1 MPSIILKKTFKIK
14 PSGFQVAHE
23 KSFSFHGGAA
33 DQNLVATVNQ
43 ALASLRYTNGA
54 NRVQFGTDRAGHYFA
69 NMNHNCQKYH
79 EEDVI
84 CCILDTMEMMGWG
97 FRFQYDSES
106 SSAKING
113 ASFTSRE
120 LFIFKKGPGNVIYG

>member
-14 PSGFQVAHE
+14 PAGFQVAHE
-23 KSFSFHGGAA
+23 KSFSFHGGAV
-33 DQNLVATVNQ
+33 DENLVATVNQ

-54 NRVQFGTDRAGHYFA
+54 NRVAFGADKAGHYFA
-69 NMNHNCQKYH
+69 SMNHNCQKYH

-84 CCILDTMEMMGWG
+84 CCILDTMEILGWN

-106 SSAKING
+106 SSQKVSG

-120 LFIFKKGPGNVIYG
+120 LFIFHRNPGNAYR